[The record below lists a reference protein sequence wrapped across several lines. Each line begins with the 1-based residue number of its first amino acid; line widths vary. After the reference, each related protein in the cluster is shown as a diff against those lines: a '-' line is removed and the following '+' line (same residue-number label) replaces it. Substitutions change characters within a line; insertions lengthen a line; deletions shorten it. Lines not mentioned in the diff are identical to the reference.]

1 MKLYE
6 LIRLKAKYG
15 TVYLVE
21 EDNKL
26 YVCREPTLAEVIAQ
40 EAVKN
45 AYELTEL
52 DMYKELAKVTMVMP
66 EDPDFEN
73 ETAKSYVPD
82 YVVEELQDQLAVD
95 VPYNSR
101 ELEIRQNTR
110 LTELVKK
117 DIDIKTLATQIWMI
131 TGHNARLDIFYS
143 LPLSTQIDM
152 LALILFEQTL
162 QNLPPEK
169 AQELL
174 EQLGLAEQTQ
184 SLTTTDTNTSMNIN
198 TNTKSPE
205 ELIKKM
211 RDPEYIKKIE
221 GLMQKALSNE

>member
-1 MKLYE
+1 
-6 LIRLKAKYG
+6 
-15 TVYLVE
+15 
-21 EDNKL
+21 
-26 YVCREPTLAEVIAQ
+26 
-40 EAVKN
+40 
-45 AYELTEL
+45 
-52 DMYKELAKVTMVMP
+52 
-66 EDPDFEN
+66 
-73 ETAKSYVPD
+73 
-82 YVVEELQDQLAVD
+82 
-95 VPYNSR
+95 
-101 ELEIRQNTR
+101 
-110 LTELVKK
+110 
-117 DIDIKTLATQIWMI
+117 
-131 TGHNARLDIFYS
+131 
-143 LPLSTQIDM
+143 M